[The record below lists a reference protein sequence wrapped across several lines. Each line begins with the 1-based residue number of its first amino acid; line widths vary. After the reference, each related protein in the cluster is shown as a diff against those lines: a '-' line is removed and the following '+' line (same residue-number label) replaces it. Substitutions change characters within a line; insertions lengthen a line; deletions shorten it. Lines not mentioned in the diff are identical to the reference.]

1 MADRRA
7 PGSSEKVALQYTTP
21 NTKWVWIGSDAWYN
35 YGNSLAPENTNIWV
49 LDGRYR
55 FSHMPAHGPYRGL
68 SIRDRYIYRTLSNTF
83 CGAAATDCPSGSTL
97 GAPDFGGLP
106 IFKYNRL
113 QVEYDF

>member
-1 MADRRA
+1 
-7 PGSSEKVALQYTTP
+7 
-21 NTKWVWIGSDAWYN
+21 
-35 YGNSLAPENTNIWV
+35 V

-83 CGAAATDCPSGSTL
+83 CGAAGTNCPSGSTL

-106 IFKYNRL
+106 LFKYNRV